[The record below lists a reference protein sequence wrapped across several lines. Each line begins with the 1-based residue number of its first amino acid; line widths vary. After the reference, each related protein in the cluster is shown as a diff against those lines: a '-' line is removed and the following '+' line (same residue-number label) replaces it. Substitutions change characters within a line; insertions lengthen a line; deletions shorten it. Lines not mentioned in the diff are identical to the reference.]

1 MSSAKQTS
9 IKKNFF
15 LSTLYEILCVI
26 VPFITAPYASRV
38 LGAANIGIYSYTN
51 SILMYFS
58 LFALLGTAT
67 YGKREI
73 SRTREDKNVNSKL
86 FWEIEILSIFTSLIA
101 IVGWGIFILFT
112 SEYKLYYLILT
123 LTLLSKMFDISWFY
137 KGLEEFKYTVT
148 RSSVVKILGV
158 VCLFC
163 FVKTEKDLWIYFLFH
178 TGIDLFGNISMWIPL
193 KKFLVKVNPKTF
205 TYKNHLKS
213 TLVYFIPTIATSIYT
228 VLDKTLIGL
237 ITKSPEEN
245 GYYEQATK
253 IISIVKTLAF
263 LSLNAVVGVRSSYLF
278 EQNKTQEIKDKI
290 SQTINF
296 NLLMSFG
303 CCAGLIG
310 VASNFVP
317 LFYGPGYENV
327 IPILMLLSPVLLITG
342 ISTCLNDLY
351 FTPSGQIKKSAKYV
365 IIGAVTN
372 LVFNVLLIPKFKGIG
387 AVLGTLIAE
396 SIIMILYI
404 CFCKGFLT
412 FSTVFKHSWKKIIAA
427 AVMFVY
433 LIFVKKYFSNAFILL
448 LVQICGG
455 VFIYFALL
463 LLLRDSAIR
472 FIFSWINSKIKKIK
486 NE

>member
-1 MSSAKQTS
+1 MAQIRQKS

-73 SRTREDKNVNSKL
+73 SRTREDHETNSKI

-101 IVGWGIFILFT
+101 IIGWGIFVFFCN
-112 SEYKLYYLILT
+112 EYKIYYLILT
-123 LTLLSKMFDISWFY
+123 ITLFSKMFDISWFY

-148 RSSVVKILGV
+148 RSTIVKILGI

-178 TGIDLFGNISMWIPL
+178 VSIDLLGNLSMWLPL
-193 KKFLVKVNPKTF
+193 RKFLVKVNPKTF
-205 TYKNHLKS
+205 TYKNHLKE
-213 TLVYFIPTIATSIYT
+213 TLIYFIPTIATSIYT

-253 IISIVKTLAF
+253 IINIVKTVAF
-263 LSLNAVVGVRSSYLF
+263 LSLNAVVGVRTAFLF
-278 EQNKTQEIKDKI
+278 EQNKTEEIKDKI
-290 SQTINF
+290 KQTINF
-296 NLLMSFG
+296 NLFMSIAS
-303 CCAGLIG
+303 CAGLIG
-310 VASNFVP
+310 IASNFVP
-317 LFYGPGYENV
+317 LFYGQGYEPV
-327 IPILMLLSPVLLITG
+327 IPILQLLSPVLLITG

-351 FTPSGQIKKSAKYV
+351 FTPSGQIKRSAKYV
-365 IIGAVTN
+365 ITGAIVN
-372 LVFNVLLIPKFKGIG
+372 FICNILFIPLFKGIG
-387 AVLGTLIAE
+387 AVMGTLIAE
-396 SIIMILYI
+396 AVIMILYI
-404 CFCKGFLT
+404 FKCNGYLK
-412 FSTVFKHSWKKIIAA
+412 FSTILKLCWKKFIAA
-427 AVMFVY
+427 GIMLCF
-433 LIFVKKYFSNAFILL
+433 LIFIKSFITNIFILL
-448 LVQICGG
+448 LVQILAGG
-455 VFIYFALL
+455 TIYILILL
-463 LLLRDSAIR
+463 LLKDSAIQ
-472 FIFSWINSKIKKIK
+472 FLFSMINSKIKRK
-486 NE
+486 